1 MNNCFLE
8 KIDGTFTIDEIKNF
22 MRIAY
27 KSNLSEGDVLK
38 CYDEMN
44 SIVNNTGE
52 IKNYNE
58 KYFLVKIF

>member
-52 IKNYNE
+52 IN
-58 KYFLVKIF
+58 